1 MFDLYDLC
9 CDFPYHR
16 RRPIIFVMWAL
27 SRGPIKKGIS
37 PSGSWILECAYC
49 AGSAGGTGN
58 PAALS
63 LALNNS
69 GGSYRAMRLFI
80 TSTHDSCGL

>member
-16 RRPIIFVMWAL
+16 RRHIIFVMWAL
-27 SRGPIKKGIS
+27 FRGPIKKGIS
-37 PSGSWILECAYC
+37 PSGSWILECAYFAGC
-49 AGSAGGTGN
+49 ATGSATGCATGSATGSAAGTGN

-63 LALNNS
+63 LA
-69 GGSYRAMRLFI
+69 
-80 TSTHDSCGL
+80 

>member
-37 PSGSWILECAYC
+37 PSDSWILECAYFAGC
-49 AGSAGGTGN
+49 AIGSATGRAGGTGN

-63 LALNNS
+63 LA
-69 GGSYRAMRLFI
+69 
-80 TSTHDSCGL
+80 